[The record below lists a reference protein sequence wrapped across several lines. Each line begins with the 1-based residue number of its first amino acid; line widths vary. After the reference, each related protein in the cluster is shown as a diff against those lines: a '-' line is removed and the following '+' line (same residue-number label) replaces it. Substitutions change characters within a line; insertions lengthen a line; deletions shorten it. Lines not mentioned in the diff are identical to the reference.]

1 MDVTNPTAVSQ
12 HVSRTA
18 TGYAAGV
25 SGLLCCAGIAVPGPR
40 MHEVAIETYLKTI
53 DVNMNGTYHY
63 NSAVL
68 REMVR
73 QNQDGRQAPKG
84 GYAIV

>member
-1 MDVTNPTAVSQ
+1 
-12 HVSRTA
+12 
-18 TGYAAGV
+18 
-25 SGLLCCAGIAVPGPR
+25 